1 MKMLKHSLA
10 GVKKGRAKGGMPIE
24 VMGLLIGKPEGETI
38 VVLDAAPIPVE
49 GIEYK
54 VEASAEATN
63 FMANLQDSMEDVRKE
78 RYVTS
83 LAIEFIRS

>member
-1 MKMLKHSLA
+1 MSALAAMKMLKHSLA

-54 VEASAEATN
+54 VSEMFLLLACAPK
-63 FMANLQDSMEDVRKE
+63 FDVR
-78 RYVTS
+78 RCMM
-83 LAIEFIRS
+83 